1 MQRIQKKV
9 DCICLRTTLK
19 INYSEKEYGCQS
31 RSPNTKLLAAMAEI
45 VAQSPNKED
54 TTAAVSPVRAS
65 LDNALEATEV
75 EQVEFEELV
84 NKLLAQLDERNTT
97 IANMQRKQENLVKQV
112 QEAQADIDMLLYL

>member
-1 MQRIQKKV
+1 
-9 DCICLRTTLK
+9 
-19 INYSEKEYGCQS
+19 
-31 RSPNTKLLAAMAEI
+31 MAEI